1 MKVTVENKKGLN
13 KDVKV
18 FVDKK
23 TMNVYMDEKY
33 EEIKGTVNL
42 KGFRPGKVPREIL
55 KRQFGK
61 AVFSEVL
68 DKVLKE
74 TSTKALQENK
84 IKPAGQPKL
93 DLKTYG
99 EDKDLEY
106 ILSVTELPKV
116 ELKSIENIKFDEY
129 TVKIDQKETDKR
141 INDIAKNQPNF
152 KEAPETTKAKKG
164 DLVVFD
170 YNATVDE
177 KTFKGGEGK
186 NTQLTLGKDLF
197 LKGFDEQLIG
207 VKKGDEKI
215 VDATLPENFPEKEF
229 INKKAKFKCTI
240 SAVKIPE
247 DVKIDDQFAKNLGA
261 KDLNDLKSL
270 ITKQINDE
278 YKNSLD
284 RLTKNQIL
292 KEIEK
297 FKVSE
302 IPENLLEDEIKILSQ
317 GMSEDDAK
325 KSRKNFE
332 EVAKKRIKVGLVLNE
347 FGEQNQ
353 IKVTEQELQAEV
365 QKQIRMMPGQEKMV
379 MEFYKKNPNAL
390 ASLRGTVYEEKI
402 LNMIKEKAKPNK
414 KEISKDE
421 AEKILKE
428 SQKQQ
433 LEQER
438 RQAEINTLQ
447 QHNDLLA
454 ELDQAE
460 DVNRATFAF
469 LNRDD
474 DNSVR
479 AFNEAQTEISDRD
492 IRRIDAQG
500 LYASEQ
506 LRLRSVGALRAGR
519 AAERAANLNAMA
531 TIFSASYKAT
541 QTG

>member
-152 KEAPETTKAKKG
+152 KEASETTKAKKG

-229 INKKAKFKCTI
+229 INKKAKFMCKI

-332 EVAKKRIKVGLVLNE
+332 EIAKKRIKVGLILSE

-353 IKVTEQELQAEV
+353 IKVTEQELQTEV

-433 LEQER
+433 LDQE
-438 RQAEINTLQ
+438 LK
-447 QHNDLLA
+447 
-454 ELDQAE
+454 DQRKPEKKA
-460 DVNRATFAF
+460 DVKKTA
-469 LNRDD
+469 
-474 DNSVR
+474 DNKTRPKVKKTKSV
-479 AFNEAQTEISDRD
+479 AKKIKKVS
-492 IRRIDAQG
+492 
-500 LYASEQ
+500 
-506 LRLRSVGALRAGR
+506 
-519 AAERAANLNAMA
+519 
-531 TIFSASYKAT
+531 KK
-541 QTG
+541 

>member
-106 ILSVTELPKV
+106 IISVTEFPKV

-129 TVKIDQKETDKR
+129 TVKIDESETEKR
-141 INDIAKNQPNF
+141 IKEIAKNTPSF
-152 KEAPETTKAKKG
+152 KDASPETKAKEG
-164 DLVVFD
+164 DLVSFD
-170 YNATVDE
+170 YTATVNE

-197 LKGFDEQLIG
+197 LKGFDKQLIG
-207 VKKGDEKI
+207 VKKDDNKI
-215 VDATLPENFPEKEF
+215 VEATLPENFPEKEL
-229 INKKAKFKCTI
+229 INKKAKFSCKI
-240 SAVKIPE
+240 LSVKNPE
-247 DVKIDDQFAKNLGA
+247 EVKIDDQFAKNLGA
-261 KDLNDLKSL
+261 KDLKDLKAL
-270 ITKQINDE
+270 ISKQIDDE

-284 RLTKNQIL
+284 RLSKNQIL
-292 KEIEK
+292 KELEK
-297 FKVSE
+297 FKVDE
-302 IPENLLEDEIKILSQ
+302 IPQNLVDEEVKALSQ
-317 GMSEDDAK
+317 GMTDTDK
-325 KSRKNFE
+325 KNSKDNFE
-332 EVAKKRIKVGLVLNE
+332 QIAKKRIKVGLILNE
-347 FGEQNQ
+347 FGEKNQ

-379 MEFYKKNPNAL
+379 MDFYQKNPSAV
-390 ASLRGTVYEEKI
+390 ASLRGTVYEDKI
-402 LNMIKEKAKPNK
+402 LKLVKEKAKSNK

-428 SQKQQ
+428 SQKQ
-433 LEQER
+433 
-438 RQAEINTLQ
+438 
-447 QHNDLLA
+447 
-454 ELDQAE
+454 ELDEYRVNTKHDQKPQKKAE
-460 DVNRATFAF
+460 TKKSQIKKGKTKSPIKKTKKV
-469 LNRDD
+469 
-474 DNSVR
+474 S
-479 AFNEAQTEISDRD
+479 
-492 IRRIDAQG
+492 
-500 LYASEQ
+500 
-506 LRLRSVGALRAGR
+506 
-519 AAERAANLNAMA
+519 
-531 TIFSASYKAT
+531 KK
-541 QTG
+541 